1 MRFPKIW
8 YSPYGSNLDH
18 PSDRRRLI
26 YWAQKREVEISTTPT
41 LDYDIL
47 YATVR
52 TPIETMLH
60 AKKQKK
66 AVYFELVDGYLEPD
80 RPISDFIRLCV
91 KRENVYKSLQA
102 LRFSEIVRMK
112 CELAD
117 LIVVPSEEILDQ
129 TSEISVRKQV
139 ILDFHDEIP
148 FVRATFNKDKRINL
162 FWEGQSFTL
171 SGLKGIYPAFSALK
185 HQQIKINLSI
195 VTDDYSPQLN
205 GKYLNIKTINQIRA
219 LKRLLRED
227 LNLYTWN
234 LKNLEKVSKKVSL
247 GILPV
252 DSDRYLAKFKPEN
265 RLLIMWRL
273 GLPCITSPL
282 NSYNRVFAKIGLD
295 GTCSNTEEWK
305 NKIIDY
311 HDNPELAQVNVMKG
325 QQYVQDYHS
334 ESKLLN
340 KWDEIFST

>member
-8 YSPYGSNLDH
+8 YSPYSLKLDH
-18 PSDRRRLI
+18 PSDRRRFS
-26 YWAQKREVEISTTPT
+26 YWARKRGVEVSTTPT

-52 TPIETMLH
+52 TPIKTMLY
-60 AKKQKK
+60 ARKQRKT
-66 AVYFELVDGYLEPD
+66 VYFELVDGYLEAD
-80 RPISDFIRLCV
+80 RALPDFIRLCV
-91 KRENVYKSLQA
+91 KRENLSKSIQA

-112 CELAD
+112 CEIAD
-117 LIVVPSEEILDQ
+117 LIIVPCKEILDQ
-129 TSEISVRKQV
+129 TSEINIPKQV

-148 FVRATFNKDKRINL
+148 FVKAKLETNKGVSL

-171 SGLKGIYPAFSALK
+171 PGLKGLHPAFSELK
-185 HQQIKINLSI
+185 NRQVNFKLSI
-195 VTDDYSPQLN
+195 VTDDYSPKLN
-205 GKYLNIKTINQIRA
+205 GKYLNVKTINHIRE
-219 LKRLLRED
+219 LKALLRED
-227 LNLYTWN
+227 LNLYSWN
-234 LKNLEKVSKKVSL
+234 LTNLEQASKKVSL

-282 NSYNRVFAKIGLD
+282 DSYNRVFAKIGMD
-295 GTCSNTEEWK
+295 GTCANIDEWK
-305 NKIIDY
+305 RKIIEY
-311 HDNPELAQVNVMKG
+311 HDNPEIAQVNIMKG

-334 ESKLLN
+334 EFKLLK
-340 KWDEIFST
+340 KWDEIFAK